1 MSTAPRQRFLVFAP
15 DKTEEGTF
23 EQRMSVRPKHLER
36 AKASFANGLV
46 RVGGAVLSPESVAT
60 PDAPK
65 KMIGSAFICE
75 ADNIEQVW
83 EYVKSDVYYTDGV
96 WDTEKLTEAF
106 VRTVNHLTGQVDPVP
121 KQMLGLRSFA
131 STFRHLRS
139 FHTSN
144 KIANK
149 YFVYAPDYPNNVA
162 HRYAVREEHLAGVKK
177 PIDTAV
183 AGMLVNP
190 EQPKIKIGDEMR
202 NNATG
207 SILIIEAD
215 TLEEAKELIERDVYW
230 KKGVW
235 DKERINSSPVI
246 IGPIAVV
253 TMAHYISRAS
263 LQNPLRLSNLAR
275 TRWTI
280 TFATT
285 TSAATRAQYRKMS
298 SSANANYEYIV
309 TSRPE
314 PNVLLIQLNRPKAL
328 NALCSPLFK
337 ELNQALRDADRDD
350 SVGAMVLTGSEKAF
364 AAGADIKEMKDKQF
378 ADVYKNR
385 FLEDWA
391 DMTKIS
397 KPIIAAVSGYA
408 LGGGCELAL
417 MCDIILASPTAKF
430 GQPEINLG
438 VIPGGGGSQRLA
450 QLVGKS
456 RAMEM
461 VLTGRMITAQEA
473 DKWGMISGI
482 VGEGEGQVVKDAIAM
497 AKVISEKSQIAV
509 QAAKEVVN
517 EGMLHDYL
525 GRKDV
530 GVKGY
535 FIAYETTLTEGLKY
549 ERRIFHGLFATN
561 DQKEG
566 MSAFA
571 EKRKANFTH
580 S

>member
-1 MSTAPRQRFLVFAP
+1 
-15 DKTEEGTF
+15 
-23 EQRMSVRPKHLER
+23 
-36 AKASFANGLV
+36 
-46 RVGGAVLSPESVAT
+46 
-60 PDAPK
+60 
-65 KMIGSAFICE
+65 
-75 ADNIEQVW
+75 
-83 EYVKSDVYYTDGV
+83 
-96 WDTEKLTEAF
+96 
-106 VRTVNHLTGQVDPVP
+106 
-121 KQMLGLRSFA
+121 
-131 STFRHLRS
+131 
-139 FHTSN
+139 
-144 KIANK
+144 
-149 YFVYAPDYPNNVA
+149 
-162 HRYAVREEHLAGVKK
+162 
-177 PIDTAV
+177 
-183 AGMLVNP
+183 
-190 EQPKIKIGDEMR
+190 
-202 NNATG
+202 
-207 SILIIEAD
+207 
-215 TLEEAKELIERDVYW
+215 
-230 KKGVW
+230 
-235 DKERINSSPVI
+235 
-246 IGPIAVV
+246 
-253 TMAHYISRAS
+253 MAHYISRAS

-280 TFATT
+280 TLATP
-285 TSAATRAQYRKMS
+285 ATANQYRKMS
-298 SSANANYEYIV
+298 SSANTNYEYIV

-314 PNVLLIQLNRPKAL
+314 TNVLLIQLNRPKAL

-337 ELNQALRDADRDD
+337 ELNQALKDADRDD

-391 DMTKIS
+391 DMTKIG

-450 QLVGKS
+450 QLIGKS

-473 DKWGMISGI
+473 DKWGMISRV
-482 VGEGEGQVVKDAIAM
+482 VGEDEGQVVKDAIAM
-497 AKVISEKSQIAV
+497 AKEISEKSQIAV
-509 QAAKEVVN
+509 QAGKEVVN
-517 EGMLHDYL
+517 E
-525 GRKDV
+525 
-530 GVKGY
+530 
-535 FIAYETTLTEGLKY
+535 AYETTLTEGLKY